1 LLAITIE
8 TACVDPQA
16 GEVGSERLVVL
27 GAGLEAV
34 GDRIPRPG
42 ELPPSLT
49 LRRIREV
56 LKSVVDRVVRILRE
70 VSRRLEPDGAQSWH
84 A

>member
-1 LLAITIE
+1 
-8 TACVDPQA
+8 
-16 GEVGSERLVVL
+16 
-27 GAGLEAV
+27 
-34 GDRIPRPG
+34 
-42 ELPPSLT
+42 LPPGLA